1 MKMVCRIGLA
11 IWERVT
17 RSTMLLPKAFLLER
31 QVQPLEDRL
40 SVLGA
45 LLVVTHHPQIVGGKA
60 TDAPGDLLHG
70 KVVVALDGELG
81 VLNALL
87 GVGDGDVPKLRVGA
101 HYLLG
106 HLLEGL
112 LLLLG
117 LLLEGLP
124 LLLGLLHPLLG
135 RLLQGLLLL
144 LGLSGEIGTGGI
156 QELHVGV
163 DQLLDHL
170 LGVLLLLLDLLG

>member
-1 MKMVCRIGLA
+1 MTSRPLRATPYLA
-11 IWERVT
+11 IK
-17 RSTMLLPKAFLLER
+17 L
-31 QVQPLEDRL
+31 LEDRL

-70 KVVVALDGELG
+70 KFVVALDGELG
-81 VLNALL
+81 VLKALL
-87 GVGDGDVPKLRVGA
+87 GVGEGDVPKLRVGA

-117 LLLEGLP
+117 LSREV
-124 LLLGLLHPLLG
+124 
-135 RLLQGLLLL
+135 
-144 LGLSGEIGTGGI
+144 GTGGVK
-156 QELHVGV
+156 ELHVSV
-163 DQLLDHL
+163 HQLLDHL
-170 LGVLLLLLDLLG
+170 LGGLLLSLDLLG

>member
-11 IWERVT
+11 IWERVR
-17 RSTMLLPKAFLLER
+17 RSTMLLPKAFRRRFFSNGRTSRPLR
-31 QVQPLEDRL
+31 ATPNPAVQLLEDRL
-40 SVLGA
+40 SVLVA

-70 KVVVALDGELG
+70 KFVVALDGELG
-81 VLNALL
+81 VLKALL
-87 GVGDGDVPKLRVGA
+87 GVGEGDVPKLRVGA

-117 LLLEGLP
+117 LLLEGLL

-135 RLLQGLLLL
+135 SLLEGLLLL
-144 LGLSGEIGTGGI
+144 LGLSR
-156 QELHVGV
+156 
-163 DQLLDHL
+163 
-170 LGVLLLLLDLLG
+170 